1 MFILESPSTDP
12 YFNIAAEEYLLKETG
27 GDFTF
32 IYVNDPS
39 IIIGKHQNAYAEIN
53 MPYILEKEI
62 PVVRRISGG
71 GTVWHDPGNVNFSFI
86 LKGKEGQLVNFKE
99 YAAPVLSFLQNLN
112 IPAKFGSRNEILVE
126 GKKISGN
133 AEHVY
138 RNRVLHHGTLL
149 FSSDLSALQD
159 ALGTGP
165 GKYKDRAVQSVR
177 SKVVNILEF
186 MEPNVDISAFRK
198 NLVIH
203 LSGFFE
209 GSVRY
214 EFSETDMER
223 IRELVRQ
230 KYHTWQWNIGY
241 SPRYQL
247 SREMDWKGHLVKIRL
262 EVEKGKIMGIEIK
275 SDDTDRELFDHFSA
289 ILDGVD
295 HDPGEIQE
303 RMSESGLVN
312 PLLIDYFVKAI
323 F

>member
-1 MFILESPSTDP
+1 MLILDSPSTDP
-12 YFNIAAEEYLLKETG
+12 YFNIAAEEYLLKETD
-27 GDFTF
+27 GDFAF

-86 LKGKEGQLVNFKE
+86 LNGKEGQLVNFRE

-112 IPAKFGSRNEILVE
+112 IPAEFGSRNEILVE

-149 FSSDLSALQD
+149 FSSDLGALQA
-159 ALGTGP
+159 ALGTEH
-165 GKYKDRAVQSVR
+165 GKYRDRAVQSVP
-177 SKVVNILEF
+177 SKVVNIGEF
-186 MEPNVDISAFRK
+186 LDPEAKVSTFRK
-198 NLVIH
+198 NLVLH
-203 LSGFFE
+203 LTAFFK
-209 GSVRY
+209 GSERY
-214 EFSETDMER
+214 GLSRMDMAGVKG
-223 IRELVRQ
+223 LVSK
-230 KYHTWQWNIGY
+230 KYSTWQWNIGY

-247 SREMDWKGHLVKIRL
+247 SREIDWNGHTVLIHM
-262 EVEKGKIMGIEIK
+262 EVEKGKITGLDIK
-275 SDDTDRELFDHFSA
+275 SGDADPALFDRLPGMLA
-289 ILDGVD
+289 GVD
-295 HDPGEIQE
+295 HDPGEVRE
-303 RMSESGLVN
+303 RLSGSGLVN
-312 PLLIDYFVKAI
+312 PRLIEYFVKAI

>member
-1 MFILESPSTDP
+1 MLILDSPSTDP

-53 MPYILEKEI
+53 MPYIQEKEI

-86 LKGKEGQLVNFKE
+86 LKGKEGQLVNFRE

-112 IPAKFGSRNEILVE
+112 IPAEFGSRNEILVE
-126 GKKISGN
+126 GNKISGN

-149 FSSDLSALQD
+149 FSSDLGALQA
-159 ALGTGP
+159 ALGTEH
-165 GKYKDRAVQSVR
+165 GKYRDRAVQSIP
-177 SKVVNILEF
+177 SKVVNIREF
-186 MEPNVDISAFRK
+186 LDPKVKVSTFRK
-198 NLVIH
+198 NLVLH
-203 LSGFFE
+203 LSAFFK
-209 GSVRY
+209 GSERY
-214 EFSETDMER
+214 ELSRNDMAGVK
-223 IRELVRQ
+223 ELVSQ
-230 KYHTWQWNIGY
+230 KYGTWQWNIGY

-247 SREMDWKGHLVKIRL
+247 SREINWNGHPVLIHL
-262 EVEKGKIMGIEIK
+262 EVEKGKIIGLDIK
-275 SDDTDRELFDHFSA
+275 SGDADPALFDRLPGMLA
-289 ILDGVD
+289 GVD
-295 HDPGEIQE
+295 HDPGEVRE
-303 RMSESGLVN
+303 RLSGSGLVN
-312 PLLIDYFVKAI
+312 PRLIDYFVKVI